1 MNKDSGNESRRER
14 RKAARLE
21 KNKKK
26 FDSWV
31 QHHQLLK
38 KEKTSNNKKA
48 KNAQKSTQIAEE
60 KESGKED
67 STKLLETSSP
77 HTLKETISAEDDL
90 KLQRRL
96 AKKLRV
102 KDKNLS
108 EGILSALE
116 SLETEGGEASRNT
129 STSRKK
135 HKRRI
140 SSGDDIMAGD
150 DQTNMS
156 FEPKVLKKRKTK
168 FEKYLELDTQNG
180 VASAQEDLALE
191 RKLAKKLKLKEGKL
205 RGDDDE
211 LNMLFEGISSV
222 FDSLETEENADMEE
236 ASEVATKKKI
246 PRKKRKKN
254 SEQKEDAEIRSEDVV
269 EGPESEITTGAEL
282 DSENNPAQASVPE
295 VQAKYVPPQLRSM
308 SRNESEE
315 YSQVRKRVRGLLNR
329 LSESNVEGIAGDMS
343 TIFQSIARSVGAQI
357 ISEEILASCSGGPRG
372 NEQYAAV
379 FAALVSGLACLVGI
393 DFGAK
398 LLASLAKCFED
409 EYIKEDNLSLRNLTL
424 LLSYLY
430 IFGVC
435 SSDLIYDF
443 MMMLSSRLTEV
454 DVSTILTILNCSG
467 MRLRSDD
474 PATMKNFI
482 LSIQNKVTELKA
494 ADGDNQAK
502 SRSKRM
508 EFMLE
513 TVVDI
518 KNNKKRAKEDTLQH
532 TRIKKWLQKLR
543 VESILIRGLKWSKL
557 IDPNKKGQWWLSG
570 DMVSTTDNIE
580 NVAKKIDRESSEAQ
594 KMLQLAAGQ
603 RMNTDARRAI
613 FCIVMSGDDYIDA
626 FEKLLRLDL
635 QGKQDR
641 EIMRVLVEC
650 CLQEKVFNKYY
661 CVLVSKLCSH
671 DKNHK
676 FTLQY
681 CIWDHYTELESMQL
695 IRSMHLA
702 KLVAEMVAAFTL
714 SLAVLKKADLHD
726 TTQLTSR
733 KIMHFKIFFEAVFE
747 YQDNVV
753 WNIFKRIAGS
763 EQYEPL
769 RTGIKF
775 FVERYVMGSEK
786 PFAGKYKI
794 AKKALKSVEEDIF

>member
-1 MNKDSGNESRRER
+1 KDSGNESRRER

-398 LLASLAKCFED
+398 LLASLA
-409 EYIKEDNLSLRNLTL
+409 N
-424 LLSYLY
+424 
-430 IFGVC
+430 
-435 SSDLIYDF
+435 DLIYDF

-613 FCIVMSGDDYIDA
+613 FCI
-626 FEKLLRLDL
+626 
-635 QGKQDR
+635 DR

-676 FTLQY
+676 FTL
-681 CIWDHYTELESMQL
+681 QL

>member
-1 MNKDSGNESRRER
+1 MDKESGNKSRRER
-14 RKAARLE
+14 RKEARLE

-31 QHHQLLK
+31 QHHQFLK
-38 KEKTSNNKKA
+38 KEKTSKNQKA
-48 KNAQKSTQIAEE
+48 ENAQKNTQIAEE
-60 KESGKED
+60 RESRKED
-67 STKLLETSSP
+67 SKKLLETSSP
-77 HTLKETISAEDDL
+77 NTIKETISAEEDL
-90 KLQRRL
+90 RLQRRL
-96 AKKLRV
+96 AKKLGV
-102 KDKNLS
+102 KDKKLF
-108 EGILSALE
+108 EGIPSALE

-135 HKRRI
+135 HKRRV

-150 DQTNMS
+150 DQMNTS
-156 FEPKVLKKRKTK
+156 FEPKVLRKTKTK

-180 VASAQEDLALE
+180 VASAKEDLALE
-191 RKLAKKLKLKEGKL
+191 RKLAKKLKLKKGKL

-222 FDSLETEENADMEE
+222 FDSLETEENTDMEE
-236 ASEVATKKKI
+236 ASEVAIKKNI
-246 PRKKRKKN
+246 PRKKRKKI
-254 SEQKEDAEIRSEDVV
+254 SEQKGNAEIISEDVV
-269 EGPESEITTGAEL
+269 EGPEPETN
-282 DSENNPAQASVPE
+282 SENNPAQASVPE
-295 VQAKYVPPQLRSM
+295 AHAKYVPPQLRST
-308 SRNESEE
+308 SKNESEE

-329 LSESNVEGIAGDMS
+329 LGESNVEGITGDMS
-343 TIFQSIARSVGAQI
+343 AIFQSIARGVGVQI
-357 ISEEILASCSGGPRG
+357 ISEEILTSCSGGPRG
-372 NEQYAAV
+372 NEQYASV
-379 FAALVSGLACLVGI
+379 FAALVAGLACLVGI

-409 EYIKEDNLSLRNLTL
+409 EYVKEDNLSLRNLTL

-443 MMMLSSRLTEV
+443 MMILSLRLTEV

-474 PATMKNFI
+474 PATMKSFI

-494 ADGDNQAK
+494 AAGDNQAK

-570 DMVSTTDNIE
+570 DMVSTADNIE

-613 FCIVMSGDDYIDA
+613 FCIIMSGDDYIDA

-661 CVLVSKLCSH
+661 CVLASKLCSH

-733 KIMHFKIFFEAVFE
+733 KIMHFRIFFEAVFE

-763 EQYEPL
+763 DQYETL

-786 PFAGKYKI
+786 PFVGKYKI